1 VAKVKVRKAAELFE
15 DIRGLRMVQVIPI
28 NMIDGNTGLAG
39 LTTEGQVY
47 TYTGTGWVK
56 LNMVEVQDDNKV

>member
-1 VAKVKVRKAAELFE
+1 VAKAKKEPRLVMSVPV
-15 DIRGLRMVQVIPI
+15 LRMVQLVPI

-56 LNMVEVQDDNKV
+56 LNMVEVENDNKV